1 MTINPSSRS
10 QNKSAKNC
18 AAIQKRDCSMAYCV
32 ECDAEHSPSSKQ
44 VAMALNLDDYK
55 SHQADHRINLP
66 RILQQFKDEN
76 V

>member
-1 MTINPSSRS
+1 
-10 QNKSAKNC
+10 
-18 AAIQKRDCSMAYCV
+18 MAYCV
-32 ECDAEHSPSSKQ
+32 ECDPEHSPSSKQ

-76 V
+76 VKWQTVFNMILGTV